1 MTAQADRTAPEAAGA
16 GLVTRLGETIAS
28 RLRGFVAPGQD
39 FALLDFPDHSNVGDS
54 AIWLGELAAF
64 RALGGGAPGY
74 VATKD
79 AFDAEALRRAVPD
92 GPIFLHGG
100 GNFGDLWPEHQLF
113 RERILAQFPDRAIVQ
128 LPQTVHFA
136 AQVARDRAAAAIAA
150 HPRFVL
156 MVRDAASQALA
167 ESRFDCAVHPV
178 PDMAFALGAQ
188 SGAAAPTVRLLL
200 LLRTDKERAAGLHA
214 APPALPAGAL
224 VRDWLDEPPRLHD
237 RAAWRTR
244 LAAPFLLG
252 TACTDPARRRE
263 LLFRDLAARRLAR
276 GLGMLSAASFVIT
289 DRLHCHIL
297 CLLLG
302 VPHIVLD
309 NSYGK
314 LSGFIGAWTR
324 ECGLVR
330 MVPTLDAALAL
341 WAAEPGDAKPG
352 AAAAA

>member
-200 LLRTDKERAAGLHA
+200 LLRTDKERAAGPAGRGAGARLAGRA
-214 APPALPAGAL
+214 APSARPRGMADAAGGTVPAG
-224 VRDWLDEPPRLHD
+224 DGLH
-237 RAAWRTR
+237 RSGA
-244 LAAPFLLG
+244 
-252 TACTDPARRRE
+252 PARI
-263 LLFRDLAARRLAR
+263 A
-276 GLGMLSAASFVIT
+276 
-289 DRLHCHIL
+289 
-297 CLLLG
+297 
-302 VPHIVLD
+302 VPR
-309 NSYGK
+309 
-314 LSGFIGAWTR
+314 SG
-324 ECGLVR
+324 
-330 MVPTLDAALAL
+330 
-341 WAAEPGDAKPG
+341 G
-352 AAAAA
+352 AAAGARPGHAVGRVVRHHRPAALPYPVPAAGRAAYRAG

>member
-244 LAAPFLLG
+244 LAAGNCPASSAPGRGNAGWSAWCPRWTRHWRCGRPSQGTPNLG
-252 TACTDPARRRE
+252 RRRRHDDHRH
-263 LLFRDLAARRLAR
+263 LH
-276 GLGMLSAASFVIT
+276 
-289 DRLHCHIL
+289 RLH
-297 CLLLG
+297 
-302 VPHIVLD
+302 
-309 NSYGK
+309 
-314 LSGFIGAWTR
+314 AQ
-324 ECGLVR
+324 
-330 MVPTLDAALAL
+330 
-341 WAAEPGDAKPG
+341 PGG
-352 AAAAA
+352 AAAAGAGCHRGRGRRQRRAGESGGG